1 MSDWDEVEAKS
12 EDLIEYAEAVLSDGN
27 HRDRD
32 DFSCASRE
40 LIRGLLLWIERLES
54 RLSVSCQRNAMT
66 IASLREELRKT
77 RSDVHAA
84 MEYAN
89 GRWCE
94 WGERAE
100 TVRDRLEVA
109 IGEGRNEVVSH

>member
-1 MSDWDEVEAKS
+1 MSDWDETEAKS
-12 EDLIEYAEAVLSDGN
+12 EDLIEYAEAVLSDDN

-40 LIRGLLLWIERLES
+40 LIDGLLKWIERLSS

-66 IASLREELRKT
+66 IALLREELRKT
-77 RSDVHAA
+77 RDNVRAA
-84 MEYAN
+84 MGYAN

-100 TVRDRLEVA
+100 VVRDRLEAA
-109 IGEGRNEVVSH
+109 ITEKQP